1 MEKRNWELK
10 YFCEN
15 DKYAVKSYCT
25 IFDESESK
33 NLGDIT
39 KVDEN
44 EVPWVKMMSAGSPCQ
59 SFSISGKQDGAM
71 WKCSDCGH
79 EWNPLTIQP
88 IKRRFC
94 PVCGS
99 ENHDH
104 TKSAVLVDW
113 LRILA
118 KQKPD
123 WFIYENVKNI
133 LGKKFKSTF
142 DSFISELK
150 SYGYNT
156 YYDVLNAKNYGVPQN
171 RERLFIIGIKSD
183 LDNGKFEF
191 PKGFPLE
198 KRFKDV
204 LESNVDSKYYHSKA
218 ALDYMNRTVA
228 DGRTHW
234 DFGFAQNNTENE
246 VAHCLTANLYK
257 GVPYNVLV
265 THEPKE
271 KKLYNIF
278 NDEKFSGASFAG
290 NVWDTNE
297 TSPALRASTGGW
309 SQPMIEDQVET
320 EIKLRKLTP
329 RECCRLMSFPE
340 EVIDKVIASGMSN
353 TQMYKQAGNAIVK
366 DVPYYIFKELREVM
380 PYLFEDLTVGSFF
393 SGVGAIEM
401 ALDKLMN

>member
-1 MEKRNWELK
+1 MSIDGWELK
-10 YFCEN
+10 YFCEF
-15 DKYAVKSYCT
+15 DKYAEKSYCT
-25 IFDESESK
+25 IFNEDPKK

-39 KVDEN
+39 KVDERSL
-44 EVPWVKMMSAGSPCQ
+44 PHVKMMSAGSPCQ
-59 SFSISGKQDGAM
+59 SFSIAGSQEGSY
-71 WKCSDCGH
+71 WKCSECGH
-79 EWNPLTIQP
+79 QWNPLLISP
-88 IKRRFC
+88 EKRKYC

-99 ENHDH
+99 AEHDH

-113 LRILA
+113 LRILSYN
-118 KQKPD
+118 KPD

-133 LGKKFKSTF
+133 LGKKFKPTF
-142 DSFISELK
+142 DSFVMELEG
-150 SYGYNT
+150 YGYNVH
-156 YYDVLNAKNYGVPQN
+156 YSVLNAKDFGVPQN
-171 RERLFIIGIKSD
+171 RERLFMIGIKKE

-191 PKGFPLE
+191 PNGFTLE

-204 LESNVDSKYYHSKA
+204 LEEKVDAKYYHSKA
-218 ALDYMNRTVA
+218 ALDYMNRKVA

-234 DFGFAQNNTENE
+234 DFGFAQNDSENE

-257 GVPYNVLV
+257 GVPYNVLI

-278 NDEKFSGASFAG
+278 NDDKFNGASFAG

-297 TSPALRASTGGW
+297 ISPALRASTGGW

-320 EIKLRKLTP
+320 EVKLRKLTP
-329 RECCRLMSFPE
+329 RECWRLMSFPE

-393 SGVGAIEM
+393 TGVGAIEM